1 MYIYMSISTNLAWSS
16 AGGFGVGVGTGA
28 PFCISS
34 ICLSSALSLS
44 RACTNSDDFW
54 ASLSSAL
61 CALCSVSLLYKQLH
75 YIAVIC
81 CKRACA
87 CVTVICCKKAWACK
101 HWIKLAYRVC
111 LREMRKWRENP
122 KMSIFRK
129 IHCKRLNIKRDGTKI
144 LSL

>member
-1 MYIYMSISTNLAWSS
+1 MSISTNLAWSS

-75 YIAVIC
+75 YIAAIC
-81 CKRACA
+81 CKR
-87 CVTVICCKKAWACK
+87 AWACK

-111 LREMRKWRENP
+111 FREMRKWRENP

-129 IHCKRLNIKRDGTKI
+129 IHCKRLNIKTDI
-144 LSL
+144 LKSWVCKYMYQNVMHFIMYSQ